1 MGTETPHSIIAA
13 AFAQLEEG
21 GSVSLDSVARAVGLT
36 KPGVMYHYP
45 TKEALMLALVDS
57 VLDRWESELTARLG
71 VTSSRRARMIG
82 SAPTWTGRFPESSAK
97 QTWSR

>member
-1 MGTETPHSIIAA
+1 MGMGNETPHSIIAA

-45 TKEALMLALVDS
+45 TKPQS
-57 VLDRWESELTARLG
+57 
-71 VTSSRRARMIG
+71 
-82 SAPTWTGRFPESSAK
+82 TG
-97 QTWSR
+97 

>member
-57 VLDRWESELTARLG
+57 VLDRVGE
-71 VTSSRRARMIG
+71 RAHR
-82 SAPTWTGRFPESSAK
+82 PTRGYFVPGGPA
-97 QTWSR
+97 

>member
-1 MGTETPHSIIAA
+1 MDMGNETPHSIIAA

-36 KPGVMYHYP
+36 KH
-45 TKEALMLALVDS
+45 
-57 VLDRWESELTARLG
+57 
-71 VTSSRRARMIG
+71 G
-82 SAPTWTGRFPESSAK
+82 SAPTWTGLFPESSAK